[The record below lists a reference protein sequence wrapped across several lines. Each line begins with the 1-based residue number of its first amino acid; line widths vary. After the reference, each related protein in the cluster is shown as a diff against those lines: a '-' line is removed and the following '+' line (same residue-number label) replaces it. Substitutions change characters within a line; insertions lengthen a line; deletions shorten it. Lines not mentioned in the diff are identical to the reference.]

1 MKISIVTSLYYS
13 EGFIEEFYER
23 SVASVKKITDDYE
36 FIFVDDGSPDQS
48 GQKVISLQERD
59 QRIVLIE
66 LSKNFGHHKA
76 LFTGLKHATGDYI
89 FLIDVDLEEDPEL
102 LSVFWEALQAEKDA
116 DVIYGTQAK
125 RKGAYF
131 EKASGRFYYRLIS
144 LLSKTNYPADSLT
157 ARLMSHRYVDGLKQL
172 EEKEADLWGLFI
184 LTGFKQ
190 KGVMVTKKYKGKS
203 TYNLRRKI
211 SMAVD
216 TFTTLT
222 HRPLYLIG
230 LIGMI
235 ITIISGGL
243 LLYHVIRKLLNEDY
257 SQLQLI
263 LSTAWFIGG
272 IILLALGTVS
282 VYLSKMF
289 LEVKN
294 RPIVIKKIHRK

>member
-190 KGVMVTKKYKGKS
+190 KRGNGY
-203 TYNLRRKI
+203 
-211 SMAVD
+211 
-216 TFTTLT
+216 
-222 HRPLYLIG
+222 
-230 LIGMI
+230 
-235 ITIISGGL
+235 
-243 LLYHVIRKLLNEDY
+243 
-257 SQLQLI
+257 
-263 LSTAWFIGG
+263 
-272 IILLALGTVS
+272 
-282 VYLSKMF
+282 
-289 LEVKN
+289 
-294 RPIVIKKIHRK
+294 KKIQREKHL

>member
-131 EKASGRFYYRLIS
+131 EKASGRFYYRVIS
-144 LLSKTNYPADSLT
+144 LC
-157 ARLMSHRYVDGLKQL
+157 
-172 EEKEADLWGLFI
+172 I
-184 LTGFKQ
+184 
-190 KGVMVTKKYKGKS
+190 
-203 TYNLRRKI
+203 
-211 SMAVD
+211 
-216 TFTTLT
+216 
-222 HRPLYLIG
+222 
-230 LIGMI
+230 
-235 ITIISGGL
+235 
-243 LLYHVIRKLLNEDY
+243 
-257 SQLQLI
+257 
-263 LSTAWFIGG
+263 
-272 IILLALGTVS
+272 
-282 VYLSKMF
+282 F
-289 LEVKN
+289 L
-294 RPIVIKKIHRK
+294 